1 MIYVQPQPEP
11 NDFEQKVR
19 AKGLAHLKAKGIALD
34 KALPW
39 GAEVAPL
46 WRDSLTDLHVAY
58 GGICAYLGMFFERVA
73 GTSVDHFIA
82 KSVSAKDIYEWSNY
96 RLACSTL
103 NSRKRDYNTVLD
115 PFYLAPDLFRL
126 QLSTGHIYP
135 NPNLEAKAMRVVELT
150 IETLSLDDAL
160 CRDTRARC
168 YQEYVKY
175 KLDNDY
181 FRSKYPFIWLEARRQ
196 GLLLL

>member
-11 NDFEQKVR
+11 DDFDKKVR
-19 AKGLAHLKAKGIALD
+19 AKGLAHLKAKGIALNG
-34 KALPW
+34 ALPP
-39 GAEVAPL
+39 GTEVAPL
-46 WRDSLTDLHVAY
+46 WRESLTDLHVAY

-73 GTSVDHFIA
+73 GSSVDHFIA

-103 NSRKRDYNTVLD
+103 NSRKRDYSTVLD
-115 PFYLAPDLFRL
+115 PFLLAPDLFRL

-135 NPNLEAKAMRVVELT
+135 NPRLDAKAMRLIELT

-160 CRDTRARC
+160 CRDTRARV
-168 YQEYVKY
+168 YEEYVKY
-175 KLDNDY
+175 NLDNDY
-181 FRSKYPFIWLEARRQ
+181 FRSKYPFIWSEARRQ
-196 GLLLL
+196 GLLKL